1 MLPPPESWLI
11 GCGPHD
17 GNPGHVLA
25 IHMSGTRMYTVHP
38 RTSAVD
44 AGAAKMELRAM
55 GDADNRDMQRLDDGT
70 QQGAGRRGAV
80 CLRFYVS

>member
-1 MLPPPESWLI
+1 
-11 GCGPHD
+11 
-17 GNPGHVLA
+17 
-25 IHMSGTRMYTVHP
+25 MYTVHP